1 MKKHNP
7 NNVRVTRKYYIFL
20 KEAKRQ
26 NEASIDGVAK
36 AINRF
41 EQYTKFK
48 DFKQF
53 HYEQAVGFKKHLTNQ
68 KNETTSKSLSKATLH
83 TTLRHLKNFFQ
94 WLAMQTGYK
103 SRINYSDTEYLNLSE
118 KDTRIANAKRKKPVP
133 SIEQILHVLEN
144 MPELTDIQKRN
155 RALIAFTLLTGA
167 RDSAIA
173 SLKIKHVN
181 LIEESLFQDAREVN
195 TKFSKTFTTYFFPV
209 GELPLNI
216 IKSWIEYLTKEL
228 LFSPDDPLFPKT
240 QMING
245 NNRKFQASGLLRE
258 HWQTASPIREIFKQ
272 AFQNA
277 GLPYYNPHSF
287 RNTLVRLGENL
298 CQTPEQFKAW
308 SQNLGHEGVLTTFYS
323 YGDVEDYRQAELLK
337 KLREPDSDVTPE
349 KQAEFEVMFKK
360 MMGNINE

>member
-1 MKKHNP
+1 MKKHNA
-7 NNVRVTRKYYIFL
+7 NNVRVTRKYCIFL

-41 EQYTKFK
+41 ENYTKFK
-48 DFKQF
+48 DFKLF
-53 HYEQAVGFKKHLTNQ
+53 HYQQAIGFKKHLTNQ
-68 KNETTSKSLSKATLH
+68 KNEVTNKPLSKATLH

-103 SRINYSDTEYLNLSE
+103 SRLNYSDTEYLNLSE
-118 KDTRIANAKRKKPVP
+118 KDSRIANAKRKKPVP
-133 SIEQILHVLEN
+133 SPEQIIHVLES
-144 MPELTDIQKRN
+144 MSDCTDIEKRN

-181 LIEESLFQDAREVN
+181 LHEASLFQDAREVN

-216 IKSWIEYLTKEL
+216 IKIWIEYLTKEL

-240 QMING
+240 KMING
-245 NNRKFQASGLLRE
+245 TNRKFQASGLLRE

-323 YGDVEDYRQAELLK
+323 YGDVPDYRQAELIK
-337 KLREPDSDVTPE
+337 KL
-349 KQAEFEVMFKK
+349 KQPRQEQNQDMQTAIEETIKK
-360 MMGNINE
+360 MMDK